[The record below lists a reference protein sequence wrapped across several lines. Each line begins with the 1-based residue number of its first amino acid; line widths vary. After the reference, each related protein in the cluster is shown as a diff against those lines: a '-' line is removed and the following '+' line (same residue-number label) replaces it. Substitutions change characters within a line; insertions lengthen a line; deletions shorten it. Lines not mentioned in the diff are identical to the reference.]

1 MFALYH
7 QASLKKVSN
16 IVQTLRK
23 KKSLNLIKNSF
34 SQEEFYIFP
43 HDLALGYK
51 QSGTKSKPSIKV
63 R

>member
-1 MFALYH
+1 MFAQYH
-7 QASLKKVSN
+7 QASLKKASN
-16 IVQTLRK
+16 IVLTLRK
-23 KKSLNLIKNSF
+23 NSLNLIKNLS
-34 SQEEFYIFP
+34 SEEEFYIFP